1 MYQIADKGIFNA
13 YRKIKFSFPLA
24 VSIFL
29 MGLGGW
35 GIYVSLS
42 KPALDLLTITLMLF
56 LFTSGISI
64 LLKDIKYYIDYLS
77 NFTMQIGIEKDGL
90 IFVTADGKKHKV
102 PFSDFLDASVEVSLI
117 SNHLVLRS
125 RYFRNVS
132 ELLKRGYEYIVEN
145 KFIRTQNREISEV
158 GITILRFGGFFE
170 RPVKSYCTF
179 IVDLKTI
186 GGLNKL
192 DEFIENWK
200 ESWEKWMAENNIDEK
215 LIDEKVAL
223 LAKKRIF
230 KVRLFELFLG
240 LISVPSTIWASYDYY
255 LQHPSRALMDFVMCG
270 FLIIVFISGIIWLD
284 QVTREKFRKIG
295 ISLKNKNR
303 EEDVNEISNSRFRLP

>member
-1 MYQIADKGIFNA
+1 MYKIANRDLLRT
-13 YRKIKFSFPLA
+13 YRKIKFSFPLG

-35 GIYVSLS
+35 AIDVSFSKSSFMDMLLLVANGLLLLIFGI
-42 KPALDLLTITLMLF
+42 
-56 LFTSGISI
+56 GI
-64 LLKDIKYYIDYLS
+64 LLKDIKYYIDYPS
-77 NFTMQIGIEKDGL
+77 NFAMQVGIEKDGL

-102 PFSDFLDASVEVSLI
+102 PFSTFLDACVEVSLI

-132 ELLKRGYEYIVEN
+132 EFLKRGYEYIVEN
-145 KFIRTQNREISEV
+145 KFIGAQNREISEV

-170 RPVKSYCTF
+170 RPVKPYCTF

-223 LAKKRIF
+223 LAKK
-230 KVRLFELFLG
+230 
-240 LISVPSTIWASYDYY
+240 AY
-255 LQHPSRALMDFVMCG
+255 LQSQTL
-270 FLIIVFISGIIWLD
+270 
-284 QVTREKFRKIG
+284 
-295 ISLKNKNR
+295 
-303 EEDVNEISNSRFRLP
+303 